1 MTTAIEKSDALD
13 KLLEKQELY
22 KFFSITDWT
31 KRTLNNCQKIKRS
44 GMLKT
49 DEIEHQKKMRIKRQR
64 HRMKDIDNF
73 KISKEKL
80 DLQENAEG
88 IYVRM
93 GRIEGSHPVLT
104 PGDPLIAEKL
114 IF

>member
-1 MTTAIEKSDALD
+1 
-13 KLLEKQELY
+13 
-22 KFFSITDWT
+22 
-31 KRTLNNCQKIKRS
+31 
-44 GMLKT
+44 
-49 DEIEHQKKMRIKRQR
+49 
-64 HRMKDIDNF
+64 MKDIDNF